1 MTTVRRFKTN
11 LRCGGCVAAV
21 RPHLDREPGVGRWAV
36 DVASPDKTLTVEG
49 EAPAEAVRAAVA
61 RGGYQVLGEVGS
73 PPRPAA
79 APPGGQ
85 RGFP

>member
-1 MTTVRRFKTN
+1 MTTTRRFKTN

-36 DVASPDKTLTVEG
+36 DIASPDKTLTVEG

-61 RGGYQVLGEVGS
+61 RAGYRVLGEVGNA
-73 PPRPAA
+73 PRPAA
-79 APPGGQ
+79 PVPSEQ
-85 RGFP
+85 